1 MNRSWEQVWRRS
13 GQHGWRRSW
22 RRAILIAAL
31 LGSASLFLFRPAMA
45 GGKQT
50 LTGEVGDAM
59 CGVKHMEGEGT
70 PAECTR
76 SCVAHGS
83 KYALVVGDKLYV
95 LNTTDKAVLAVLDE
109 QAGKKATVTGTVTGT
124 EVEVSSAVAAK

>member
-1 MNRSWEQVWRRS
+1 MNR
-13 GQHGWRRSW
+13 GWRRS
-22 RRAILIAAL
+22 ILTVTLVLLATIAAIQF
-31 LGSASLFLFRPAMA
+31 SSLSAMA
-45 GGKQT
+45 AGKQT

-83 KYALVVGDKLYV
+83 KYALVVGDKIYA
-95 LNTTDKAVLAVLDE
+95 LNTTDKAVLALLDQ
-109 QAGKKATVTGTVTGT
+109 QAGKKATITGTVNGT
-124 EVEVSSAVAAK
+124 DIDVSKAVAAK

>member
-1 MNRSWEQVWRRS
+1 MNRSWRLGLGNFWRRS
-13 GQHGWRRSW
+13 
-22 RRAILIAAL
+22 ILIAAL
-31 LGSASLFLFRPAMA
+31 LSSASLFVFSPAMA
-45 GGKQT
+45 AGKQT

-83 KYALVVGDKLYV
+83 KYALVVGDKIYV
-95 LNTTDKAVLAVLDE
+95 LNTTDKEALAVLDQ
-109 QAGKKATVTGTVTGT
+109 QAGKKATVTGNVDGT
-124 EVEVSSAVAAK
+124 NVEVSKVVAAK